1 MNKFRF
7 TLQTLLVALFTL
19 AFASLAQ
26 AQATRTWVSGVG
38 DDANPC
44 SRTAPCKTFA
54 GAISKTA
61 TGGEIN
67 AIDPAGFGTV
77 TLTKSITIDG
87 GGTQSSI
94 LSAGATQGILV
105 NAPATSHVVIRNL
118 SINGAGTGS
127 FGIRM
132 LAGGSMSVENVAISG
147 LTNHGIQ
154 INLANGTTSNV
165 FIKDC
170 FIRTGETTV
179 SRGINIQPVSGTANV
194 TATIDNVRMERMF
207 VGLYVGEGG
216 KATLRNSV
224 ATNMSYAGVV
234 TEAVSGNAQSNIIN
248 TALVHNGI
256 GLQAGAGPTITRINN
271 VTIANNNTQGI
282 IGAGNVISFGNNNV
296 FGNATDGGVT
306 QTVPQ
311 I

>member
-7 TLQTLLVALFTL
+7 TLNTLAVALFTL

-38 DDANPC
+38 DDVNPC

-67 AIDPAGFGTV
+67 AIDPAGFGTINI
-77 TLTKSITIDG
+77 TKSITIDG

-94 LSAGATQGILV
+94 LAAGTTGVIV
-105 NAPATSHVVIRNL
+105 NATATSHVVIRNL
-118 SINGAGTGS
+118 SINGAGTGT
-127 FGIRM
+127 FGVRM
-132 LAGGSMSVENVAISG
+132 LAGGSLSMESIVISG
-147 LTNHGIQ
+147 FTNHGVQ
-154 INLANGTTSNV
+154 INMANGTTSSV

-170 FIRTGETTV
+170 IIRTGNTST

-194 TATIDNVRMERMF
+194 TATIDHTRLERMF
-207 VGLYVGEGG
+207 VGLYAGEG
-216 KATLRNSV
+216 ARVTIRNST
-224 ATNMSYAGVV
+224 AYGNSYAGVV
-234 TEAVSGNAQSNIIN
+234 TEAVSGNAQTNIVSCD
-248 TALVHNGI
+248 LSHNGI
-256 GLQAGAGPTITRINN
+256 GMQAGAGPTITRLSNTTISNN
-271 VTIANNNTQGI
+271 TTQGI
-282 IGAGNVISFGNNNV
+282 AGVGNVVSFGNNNV
-296 FGNATDGGVT
+296 FGNAVDGGVT
-306 QTVPQ
+306 STVPQ

>member
-1 MNKFRF
+1 MNKFSF
-7 TLQTLLVALFTL
+7 TLKTLAITLFTL

-38 DDANPC
+38 DDVNPC

-67 AIDPAGFGTV
+67 AIDPGGFGAITI
-77 TLTKSITIDG
+77 TKSITIDG
-87 GGTQSSI
+87 AGTQASI
-94 LSAGATQGILV
+94 LAAGVTGVIV
-105 NAPATSHVVIRNL
+105 NATSTSHVVLKNL
-118 SINGAGTGS
+118 SINGAGTGT

-132 LAGGSMSVENVAISG
+132 IAGGSLSVENVTISG
-147 LTNHGIQ
+147 FTNHGIQ
-154 INLANGTTSNV
+154 VNMANGTNSSLYV
-165 FIKDC
+165 KDC
-170 FIRTGETTV
+170 YIRTGETTV

-194 TATIDNVRMERMF
+194 TAVIDNTRLERMF

-224 ATNMSYAGVV
+224 AYGMSYAGVV
-234 TEAVSGNAQSNIIN
+234 TEAVSGNAQTNIVN
-248 TALVHNGI
+248 CVLSHNGI

-271 VTIANNNTQGI
+271 VTIANNSTQGI
-282 IGAGNVISFGNNNV
+282 IGAGNVISFGNNNI

-306 QTVPQ
+306 STVPQ